1 MDSSS
6 EIAIRNKFDDE
17 WEFRKICDEY
27 SDFSTGRSVLHHA
40 VGIGHFD
47 VCKFLINTVRVDIDV
62 LTYKSSLS
70 LCSLASSL
78 DIYAILIKTG
88 DTPLTEAA
96 KRGHVK
102 IVEFLVKHGAEIS
115 LPNIEGFT
123 ALHYAAL
130 NNNKELVELLRIK
143 GAHIETDSV
152 DGTPLQVAASRGN
165 AEADKSLLSHGAN
178 LAFYCAVSDTPLVCA
193 VKSRSFECLNVLLEA
208 GANPNLYYTGLSP
221 LSSAAKEGDTK
232 FLKRLLEAKA
242 DPNSF
247 QADIFQPIEDAAMVR
262 NRAAVE
268 ILFPVTKRLVHHPKW
283 TVDGII
289 EHSHSE
295 EFKTMM
301 KKKMINILEALEL
314 GGKQDVIN
322 KEYNHSIVKYRMAT
336 RLDLSN
342 ATWVLK
348 QSVCEARMGLRTY
361 ALFDAQKCI
370 RLKPNFAFPH
380 HEGEIANEIA
390 KKFLMACLAF
400 SLDPYSMET
409 SRAFRGSLFDY
420 FVWLSQM
427 SSMDDILNCILS

>member
-1 MDSSS
+1 MASNS
-6 EIAIRNKFDDE
+6 ENGSAIFGAVANGDLKQLRAIRRKVDDG

-27 SDFSTGRSVLHHA
+27 CDFSTGQTVLHHA
-40 VGIGHFD
+40 AGIGHFKI
-47 VCKFLINTVRVDIDV
+47 CKFLIEDVKVHIDAS
-62 LTYKSSLS
+62 TYKR
-70 LCSLASSL
+70 
-78 DIYAILIKTG
+78 
-88 DTPLTEAA
+88 DTPLAEAV
-96 KRGHVK
+96 KGGHINIVKFIINHRGV
-102 IVEFLVKHGAEIS
+102 IGFA
-115 LPNIEGFT
+115 NFMGFT
-123 ALHYAAL
+123 PLHYAVL
-130 NNNKELVELLRIK
+130 KDNRELVELLLVE
-143 GAHIETDSV
+143 GAFPDPDSV
-152 DGTPLQVAASRGN
+152 DGTPLQIAVSLGN
-165 AEADKSLLSHGAN
+165 AEAVKSLLSHGAN